1 MNKAEEMVLA
11 RLHLKAILPLLEDI
25 AAYDSTLQDYTADW
39 NAVIQFQLKSLFST
53 TATYLVFSEGK
64 LKAYGGNYPGPKV
77 TLTFKNAR
85 QLNEVFQ
92 GKSNKTPRP
101 NLLALLHINKLTQ
114 IEKVLGRLE
123 HYLRPSKEH
132 LRDKD
137 FFAFCVK
144 VSIYALAFG
153 VKEVGEHDPEL
164 KVLAPNMSNGTIE
177 IRISD
182 GPSAHLTIQ
191 KGKFYPARGPA
202 NKPNAIMEICN
213 LNTAWDMIQGN
224 VDVFAAVGRGD
235 IKLRGYIPL
244 LEGVNP
250 LLDRLSLYLVN

>member
-25 AAYDSTLQDYTADW
+25 AAYDSTLQEYIADW

-53 TATYLVFSEGK
+53 TATALIFHEGK
-64 LKAYGGNYPGPKV
+64 LKAYDGNYSGPKV

-92 GKSNKTPRP
+92 GKSSKNPRP
-101 NLLALLHINKLTQ
+101 NLLALLHVNKLAQ

-123 HYLRPSKEH
+123 HYLRPSEEH
-132 LRDKD
+132 LRNED

-164 KVLAPNMSNGTIE
+164 KVLAPNISNGTIE
-177 IRISD
+177 IKVAQ
-182 GPSAHLTIQ
+182 GPSAHLNIQ

-202 NKPNAIMEICN
+202 NKPNAVMEIQD
-213 LNTAWDMIQGN
+213 LSTAWSMIQGN
-224 VDVFAAVGRGD
+224 IDVFAAVGRGD

-244 LEGVNP
+244 MEGVNP
-250 LLDRLSLYLVN
+250 LLDRLSLYLVD